1 MRVITVSGYLS
12 ARHHT
17 YVATPRGCHTAHMF
31 VDGMCVG
38 CDAAACM
45 YRFCPQN
52 TVEER
57 ILELQQRKREVV
69 AAALN
74 EEGRGDA
81 SQTGTRLT
89 MEDLK
94 YLFGVR

>member
-1 MRVITVSGYLS
+1 
-12 ARHHT
+12 
-17 YVATPRGCHTAHMF
+17 
-31 VDGMCVG
+31 
-38 CDAAACM
+38 M

>member
-1 MRVITVSGYLS
+1 MCRSHV
-12 ARHHT
+12 
-17 YVATPRGCHTAHMF
+17 CTAS
-31 VDGMCVG
+31 V
-38 CDAAACM
+38 
-45 YRFCPQN
+45 PQN